1 MEQQYII
8 PKRLIDY
15 VKLKRY
21 NKLNGI
27 TSSVSPEELYN
38 IDANDLELLT
48 NLFNLKPK
56 IMYNQNLHYE
66 DKYYMLE
73 NHHSN
78 IKPIINTI
86 ELFDERPCYEIGQI
100 YNEIH
105 NQGKLKNNFRLK
117 RNKEQSSFLASNNF
131 EGNNKYDYYNE
142 RYDIPRNIKNK
153 SYGYENPFENYYY
166 YIDRDISI
174 PQHTNMMFPEST
186 RLENTINRFND
197 NFYKK

>member
-21 NKLNGI
+21 NKQNGI

-38 IDANDLELLT
+38 IDTDDLELLT

-66 DKYYMLE
+66 DKNFMLE

-100 YNEIH
+100 YNEIQS
-105 NQGKLKNNFRLK
+105 QGELKNNFRL
-117 RNKEQSSFLASNNF
+117 NKH
-131 EGNNKYDYYNE
+131 NKYNYYNE
-142 RYDIPRNIKNK
+142 RFDLPRNIKNK